1 MNEKQVTLRLPKS
14 RSEQEDVFVSI
25 NSRNWLIRRGEAV
38 TVPQCVAT
46 LLQNR
51 ELALE
56 AALAFEKQNGN

>member
-14 RSEQEDVFVSI
+14 RSEQEDVYVSV
-25 NSRNWLIRRGEAV
+25 NARNWLIRRGE
-38 TVPQCVAT
+38 TVRVPRCVAK

-56 AALAFEKQNGN
+56 AALAYEKQQGN